1 MKITIP
7 HPDSHI
13 INQRLEMLFNALYYC
28 SFQQELSKGRD
39 FIFSDGERILINQE
53 RGALF
58 SQLTNSEEDGIRE
71 YKVPDHIEE
80 RIQYIKDNIKYLP

>member
-1 MKITIP
+1 MKIPIP

-28 SFQQELSKGRD
+28 SFQQQLSKGRE
-39 FIFSDGERILINQE
+39 FVFTAGERILINQE

-58 SQLTNSEEDGIRE
+58 SQLTNNEEDGIRE
-71 YKVPDHIEE
+71 YEVPDYIEE
-80 RIQYIKDNIKYLP
+80 RIQYIKKNIKSLP